1 VEAEI
6 AEAQDQGLVI
16 PLLGMYHKQVQNTGE
31 AFWDEQVL
39 LGLKL
44 RMRGFEEL

>member
-6 AEAQDQGLVI
+6 AEAQDRGLVS
-16 PLLGMYHKQVQNTGE
+16 PQLGLLHRQVQDTGD
-31 AFWDEQVL
+31 AFWDDQVL

-44 RMRGFEEL
+44 RVRGFEEL